1 MSGLRIGPSGNSS
14 AFYAEGHKHTYE
26 AAQWLHALGL
36 NAYEYSF
43 GRGVHIGDAGADKI
57 KEEFDKYGIEISAH
71 APYFTNFSNP
81 DEEMIEKSFGYI
93 LDSLTAVR
101 KMGGV
106 RVVFHPAS
114 CGKADRAE
122 AVALAERNIVRLTE
136 RVHAAFDATWSD
148 YILCPETMGKM
159 RQIGRV
165 EEIVRFCKA
174 DAHLYPCYDFG
185 HINSYSQGGL
195 KTQDDYRRI
204 IDYTAAQLGDEKTRN
219 MHIHFSKIRYGV
231 SGEIKHLTFAD
242 TVFGPEY
249 EPLAKVIDE
258 YKLTPFIVC
267 ESDGTMS
274 DDALIMKNFHKND

>member
-195 KTQDDYRRI
+195 KTQDDYRLHRRAVGRRK
-204 IDYTAAQLGDEKTRN
+204 DAQHAYPLLQDPLRRKRRN
-219 MHIHFSKIRYGV
+219 QAPYVCGYGV
-231 SGEIKHLTFAD
+231 RAGVRTAGKSDRRIQTYAVYRVRIGRNHERRRFN
-242 TVFGPEY
+242 Y
-249 EPLAKVIDE
+249 E
-258 YKLTPFIVC
+258 KL
-267 ESDGTMS
+267 S
-274 DDALIMKNFHKND
+274 